1 MSRVG
6 DGVGMVD
13 CLPQPSKL
21 QQEVNYFHEGFSVEV
36 EVGVRKFETNSAC
49 RTNTTSSLQQTQT
62 ATTTTITTTG
72 SEQQPPAHTSS
83 CGSTVTRRGTLH

>member
-1 MSRVG
+1 
-6 DGVGMVD
+6 MVD

>member
-6 DGVGMVD
+6 DGAGMVD
-13 CLPQPSKL
+13 CVPQTSKL

-36 EVGVRKFETNSAC
+36 EVGVRKSETNSAG

-62 ATTTTITTTG
+62 TTTTG

>member
-6 DGVGMVD
+6 DGAGLVD

-36 EVGVRKFETNSAC
+36 EVGVRKFETNSAG
-49 RTNTTSSLQQTQT
+49 RTSTTSSLQQ
-62 ATTTTITTTG
+62 
-72 SEQQPPAHTSS
+72 QQQQQAANNNHLLIL
-83 CGSTVTRRGTLH
+83 LHVDQQ